1 MSDPTEP
8 PFPGSSSAASSGA
21 SSGATP
27 LGPGVADE
35 LMSAAAGKIEAL
47 EAEAAQFKDKWLRAE
62 AESQNIVRRMK
73 AEVDSTRQ
81 YAVQKF
87 ARDMVEAAENFSRA
101 LASLPEAAPG
111 EPEIVTKFRDGLS
124 ASERALLAALDRN
137 GVTMEAAVGKP
148 FDPEKHQAM
157 AEAPSP
163 AHPAGTVLHAYTPT
177 WLLHGRLL
185 KAAMVVVSS
194 GQGAPNPATDPPGGK
209 VDTAA

>member
-8 PFPGSSSAASSGA
+8 PMPSTPS
-21 SSGATP
+21 P
-27 LGPGVADE
+27 LGPGVTDE
-35 LMSAAAGKIEAL
+35 LMSVAAGRIQEL
-47 EAEAAQFKDKWLRAE
+47 EAEAAAMKDKWLRAE

-87 ARDMVEAAENFSRA
+87 ARDMVDAAENFSRA
-101 LASLPEAAPG
+101 LASLPQAAAG

-124 ASERALLAALDRN
+124 ASERALLAALERN
-137 GVTMEAAVGKP
+137 GVTMEDAAGRP

-163 AHPAGTVLHAYTPT
+163 EHPAGTVMQGFTPT

-185 KAAMVVVSS
+185 KPAMVVVSKGAA
-194 GQGAPNPATDPPGGK
+194 GQSPPPAPPGGT